1 MDITWSHSRI
11 NKILENPAEYYLLYK
26 QGISPIKEKSAL
38 SLGSAV
44 HYGLELG
51 TNDLTDYFRE
61 HGDFKQSD
69 GYSDEQLLAES
80 MCTAYFNKKN
90 LIFQDLLTD
99 LETHQQLELLEE
111 THELSL
117 NCTFKSRL
125 FPDKEHKFLGIIDLL
140 LLTEK
145 GWILCD
151 YKTSSKD
158 VNWETYKSQLFKYI
172 LLLRENFPEV
182 PLYKICIINIK
193 KSMIRRKKNEND
205 DSFRIRLRNEYII
218 DDTKLIDYHI
228 YTAQE
233 FSEENITE
241 FYNNMSVMID
251 GAESIE
257 QNKLFYINYSN
268 IESMYGTSVYASIF
282 YNTPDAE
289 LLYKIK
295 DRVWSDEEEDFVNT
309 RFCNKLDMQVLIYKD
324 KILNHYKTFKEI
336 IDTYG
341 VDEGL
346 NLIQKN
352 YMFDEKLLE
361 LYQRTYIRELE
372 IETSKQE
379 E

>member
-26 QGISPIKEKSAL
+26 QGIYPIKEKSAL

-158 VNWETYKSQLFKYI
+158 VNWETYKSQLLKYI
-172 LLLRENFPEV
+172 LFLRENFPEV

-268 IESMYGTSVYASIF
+268 IESMYGQSVYASIF

-372 IETSKQE
+372 IETSKPE